1 MVNYIADHDGYRA
14 WVKTNEPGTADSA
27 PAGAKIEKT
36 GEAPV
41 KVAPILSAVKA
52 VAASPVA
59 AYVPAP
65 APILH
70 KVAQPV
76 SYAPASEPILV
87 SPRISAP
94 IISAPR
100 ARAFAHHALAYP
112 EFGSKVCSEVR
123 RTVDCTEF
131 EMTMV
136 NMKTPLT

>member
-1 MVNYIADHDGYRA
+1 MYRVVNYIADHDGYRA

-41 KVAPILSAVKA
+41 KVAPILSAVKVQVA
-52 VAASPVA
+52 PVAASPVA

-65 APILH
+65 APLLR
-70 KVAQPV
+70 KVVQPVIQPDV
-76 SYAPASEPILV
+76 SYAQVSQEPIV
-87 SPRISAP
+87 VAPRISAP

-112 EFGSKVCSEVR
+112 EFESKVCTEVR
-123 RTVDCTEF
+123 RCDD
-131 EMTMV
+131 
-136 NMKTPLT
+136 NG